1 MRLRRWRRPADLLC
15 HDGCAVITPSP
26 EDEAA
31 LDATKAPLME
41 HLLELR
47 TRLIWSVVSFG
58 VCFAISFAFSTQI
71 LHFLERP
78 LSAVTNHLI
87 YTALPEIFFTQV
99 RIGMFGGI
107 CLGFPMIAAQLWIFV
122 APGLYKHEKSAFL
135 PFLLWTPVL
144 FIMGAAFVY
153 YIMLPYTINFFGSY
167 QIPASKGTM
176 GIELQAKVSDYLDTV
191 MTLMFAFGLTFQLP
205 VLLSLLAKVGI
216 VTAKALREMRRYAIV
231 ALFAVAAIFTPPDA
245 ISMMSLAVPLVLLY
259 EISILS
265 VVLIERGRARE
276 EAARAAKDLTP
287 S

>member
-1 MRLRRWRRPADLLC
+1 
-15 HDGCAVITPSP
+15 VIQPTP

-47 TRLIWSVVSFG
+47 RRLIYAMVSFG
-58 VCFAISFAFSTQI
+58 ICFGICFAFSSQI
-71 LHFLERP
+71 LQILERP
-78 LSAVTNHLI
+78 LASATNHLI

-99 RIGMFGGI
+99 KVAMFGGA
-107 CLGFPMIAAQLWIFV
+107 CLGFPMIAAQVWMFV
-122 APGLYKHEKSAFL
+122 APGLYKHEKRAFL
-135 PFLLWTPVL
+135 PFLMWTPVL
-144 FIMGAAFVY
+144 FAIGAAFVY
-153 YIMLPYTINFFGSY
+153 FVMLPFSIKFFGSY
-167 QIPASKGTM
+167 QVPATKSAL
-176 GIELQAKVSDYLDTV
+176 GIELQAKVSDYLDLV

-231 ALFAVAAIFTPPDA
+231 GLFAVAAVFTPPDA

-265 VVLIERGRARE
+265 VVMIERGRAKE
-276 EAARAAKDLTP
+276 DAARAAADAAGTA
-287 S
+287 

>member
-1 MRLRRWRRPADLLC
+1 
-15 HDGCAVITPSP
+15 VITPSP

-58 VCFAISFAFSTQI
+58 ICFGICFAFARQI
-71 LHFLERP
+71 FTFLIAPLH
-78 LSAVTNHLI
+78 AATNHMI
-87 YTALPEIFFTQV
+87 YTALTEVFFTYV
-99 RIGMFGGI
+99 EIGLFGGI
-107 CLGFPMIAAQLWIFV
+107 CLGFPVIAAQIWIFV
-122 APGLYKHEKSAFL
+122 APGLYRHEKRAFL

-144 FIMGAAFVY
+144 FTMGAAFVY
-153 YIMLPYTINFFGSY
+153 YIMLPFSIKFFGGY
-167 QIPASKGTM
+167 QVPESAGAM
-176 GIELQAKVSDYLDTV
+176 GVQLQAKVSDYLDFV

-216 VTAKALREMRRYAIV
+216 VSAKSLRDMRRYAIV

-265 VVLIERGRARE
+265 VVMIERGRAKE
-276 EAARAAKDLTP
+276 EVARAAKDQTP
-287 S
+287 ASGA